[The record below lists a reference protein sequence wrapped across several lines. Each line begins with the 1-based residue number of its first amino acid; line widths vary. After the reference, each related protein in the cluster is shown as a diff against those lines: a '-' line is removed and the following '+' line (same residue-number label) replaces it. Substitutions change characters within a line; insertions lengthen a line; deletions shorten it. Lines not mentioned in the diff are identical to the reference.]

1 MWWWWTFWL
10 SVHASKLLPRLNNN
24 ALSNTSTLCSI
35 RFGSTCQ
42 GHWLHWNQKLTN
54 SWAQNKVHDLKL
66 VQCPRRL
73 DALFSREP
81 GIAWNML
88 NTSQK
93 LGLPVSW
100 CFVFF
105 FQSWFGFY
113 RESGF
118 INWVYK
124 IFFCVPSF
132 ISSCPSSGQR
142 CPQQQVLRRSGLP
155 LEGCWTGVGSTDF

>member
-73 DALFSREP
+73 DALFCKRTRDSLKHVEH
-81 GIAWNML
+81 IAKVRSPCQWMFC
-88 NTSQK
+88 
-93 LGLPVSW
+93 V
-100 CFVFF
+100 F

-118 INWVYK
+118 INWAYK